1 MSPAT
6 RNRPLVVGVD
16 DSDEYCHALHW
27 ALDEA
32 LLRGCPVRAV
42 TVWSVE
48 PAHDFVWTAA
58 QELRERHERRLAEI
72 VARATKDR
80 DTVPDLETE
89 VVESAPA
96 EALVE
101 LSRGAALLVVG
112 RHRGQYL
119 RKALLGSVS
128 AACAK
133 HATVPVVVVPPPLA
147 PGESR

>member
-1 MSPAT
+1 MSQAPG
-6 RNRPLVVGVD
+6 NRPIVVGVD
-16 DSDEYCHALHW
+16 DTDDYCHALHW

-32 LLRGCPVRAV
+32 LLRGCPLRAV

-58 QELRERHERRLAEI
+58 DELRDRHERRLADI
-72 VARATKDR
+72 VARAVKDR
-80 DTVPDLETE
+80 DAVPDIETT

-96 EALVE
+96 DALVD
-101 LSRGAALLVVG
+101 LARDAALLVVG

-119 RKALLGSVS
+119 RKALLGSVG

-133 HATVPVVVVPPPLA
+133 HAPVPVVVVPPPLA